1 MKFIFYPVESR
12 IYEFLL
18 FPSLIH
24 TKIDSDKQNQNHFE
38 HIPQDFINLCLSIKS
53 RLSSYQPRLER
64 YYLEEVDIILLLA
77 ARYPFFQKSNADEY
91 LDFLLTL
98 EDRDILKAILYALQ
112 LKEWS
117 TTHSEEAKIHVEG
130 LMENEG
136 KLMSWI
142 NELSLSGDSKWRL
155 LCFSKDPK
163 EGIKEFV
170 QTMREIEPIFN
181 EFYASK
187 EKQVIEYGK
196 SFVQRLNAIKGD
208 ALDEVSSGIVKN
220 EAIPSEVGN
229 IIISYFDNY
238 SVHIYASSSP
248 VYTAWGLEIETI
260 FQKLS
265 QENKNQLTNRIL
277 LFKNLG
283 DKTRYEV
290 LRSIAK
296 GITSTKVIAEEL
308 GVSSATVSYHLSNL
322 TTCKLIILLH
332 QEGRYNYV
340 VNHAYIDECF
350 SALKSDLTIENQA

>member
-1 MKFIFYPVESR
+1 MSYFNSNHEWNKIKR
-12 IYEFLL
+12 LL
-18 FPSLIH
+18 FHL
-24 TKIDSDKQNQNHFE
+24 KDIDY
-38 HIPQDFINLCLSIKS
+38 I
-53 RLSSYQPRLER
+53 
-64 YYLEEVDIILLLA
+64 V
-77 ARYPFFQKSNADEY
+77 
-91 LDFLLTL
+91 T
-98 EDRDILKAILYALQ
+98 
-112 LKEWS
+112 
-117 TTHSEEAKIHVEG
+117 
-130 LMENEG
+130 EG